1 MEKVDYEKSAQT
13 FLELASEQR
22 LAILNNLREKES
34 KLSTLAKL
42 LDSSPSEFFQILDRL
57 TKSSFIE
64 KKKNDTY
71 ELATYVKAFF
81 SILLS
86 L

>member
-1 MEKVDYEKSAQT
+1 MVEVDHSKSAQT
-13 FLELASEQR
+13 FLELSSEQR

-42 LDSSPSEFFQILDRL
+42 LDSTPSEVFRNLERL
-57 TKSSFIE
+57 KKYSLIE
-64 KKKNDTY
+64 KKKNGNY
-71 ELATYVKAFF
+71 ELATYGKALFA
-81 SILLS
+81 ILPS